1 MTTIFHTGRKI
12 LRQEIGN
19 RNYAEIADLLY
30 FRIKD
35 SKYKDKQGN
44 PFFLLPNI
52 DHISKATGFCKRLC
66 QSALAWLAKN
76 SWIKKTRIRCYDGA
90 VRIKIFLADRFK
102 SVMDFIDSHLNVNLT
117 PATAN
122 TPIKV
127 NESADY
133 ANYAQSDSA
142 RFAESY
148 IIEDKKKEDNNN
160 LNSHTKSYK
169 NVANEKP
176 SIVKTVIFDFSNFG
190 LGNFECDGKIKG
202 QLTPKQLEA
211 LEIIQGNCTEI
222 DIAKF
227 KQSISNKALQ
237 SKAKNFKHLTALAYL
252 ESKKDEENQVLPSVD
267 DVKAQIHLQLNQ
279 SEPQIN
285 EAIEPPKTAV
295 QKISD
300 LAQKAL
306 SKVSNKPKPQLQ
318 SKINGLSYH
327 EEQELLGQILEIGIT
342 DMQTAIEA
350 ANEIIAEYGN
360 LSVDELIEH
369 VTYLLVEL
377 PKKQQSKV
385 TLPSLEEMEQGFNN
399 DFDLEKEVAKIGSIM
414 PNKDDLTM
422 PQLSEKERQAD
433 LIKQA
438 DQSLYIGILPDC
450 QRKALVAIIDY
461 VQRKGVVIG
470 CEKEMYQWLYYMLC
484 REYRSYS
491 NAKDFT
497 HWCNIAISQLM
508 KKKVNRPIGFDKW
521 LGKFVA

>member
-1 MTTIFHTGRKI
+1 M
-12 LRQEIGN
+12 
-19 RNYAEIADLLY
+19 
-30 FRIKD
+30 
-35 SKYKDKQGN
+35 
-44 PFFLLPNI
+44 
-52 DHISKATGFCKRLC
+52 
-66 QSALAWLAKN
+66 
-76 SWIKKTRIRCYDGA
+76 
-90 VRIKIFLADRFK
+90 
-102 SVMDFIDSHLNVNLT
+102 
-117 PATAN
+117 
-122 TPIKV
+122 
-127 NESADY
+127 
-133 ANYAQSDSA
+133 
-142 RFAESY
+142 
-148 IIEDKKKEDNNN
+148 
-160 LNSHTKSYK
+160 
-169 NVANEKP
+169 ANEKP

-385 TLPSLEEMEQGFNN
+385 TLPSLEEMEQ
-399 DFDLEKEVAKIGSIM
+399 V
-414 PNKDDLTM
+414 LTM
-422 PQLSEKERQAD
+422 IS
-433 LIKQA
+433 
-438 DQSLYIGILPDC
+438 IL
-450 QRKALVAIIDY
+450 
-461 VQRKGVVIG
+461 
-470 CEKEMYQWLYYMLC
+470 
-484 REYRSYS
+484 
-491 NAKDFT
+491 
-497 HWCNIAISQLM
+497 
-508 KKKVNRPIGFDKW
+508 KKKLPK
-521 LGKFVA
+521 